1 MLQPTA
7 CPFGLRVTNRLAS
20 APKWS
25 IATQPQVTVTPDGGQ
40 WQIPTTD
47 AVAHV
52 EVDIRSLFDGKTQP
66 LAEDVPFQLTG
77 TIAIL
82 PDGSASIRIGSPGD
96 PAVD

>member
-1 MLQPTA
+1 MTHISTA
-7 CPFGLRVTNRLAS
+7 HRWLST
-20 APKWS
+20 
-25 IATQPQVTVTPDGGQ
+25 IATLCLFNVSVIANEPAPEGFS
-40 WQIPTTD
+40 
-47 AVAHV
+47 
-52 EVDIRSLFDGKTQP
+52 SLFDGKTQP